1 MISSRYV
8 FAKMHKIIRA
18 RVRCCIGCQKTKVTR
33 HTVSPLQEIQM
44 PTKCF
49 STVQTDIAGPLP
61 ISQGKSFL
69 VVCICRFT
77 TWVEAIPLEDIQT
90 NFFITALMNYWVS
103 RYGAPTEII
112 SDAVCQFTSATF
124 KDFYF
129 FLGAEH
135 KILSPKN
142 LQNNGLIERAIKTKK
157 KLLTAQLNSLDWME
171 HLKLVMLGLRTAVKE
186 D

>member
-1 MISSRYV
+1 ML
-8 FAKMHKIIRA
+8 KIIRA
-18 RVRCCIGCQKTKVTR
+18 RVRCYIGYQKTKVTR
-33 HTVSPLQEIQM
+33 HTVSPFQEIPL

-49 STVQTDIAGPLP
+49 STGQTDIAGLLP

-90 NFFITALMNYWVS
+90 NFIITAFINNWVS

-112 SDAVCQFTSATF
+112 SDAGCQFTSATF
-124 KDFYF
+124 KDFCS
-129 FLGAEH
+129 FLGAEL
-135 KILSPKN
+135 KISYPKN
-142 LQNNGLIERAIKTKK
+142 LQNNSLTEREIKTIK
-157 KLLTAQLNSLDWME
+157 KLLTAQLNSVNWME